1 MFLNFMFF
9 CFGRLSVIGTW
20 TWVLICINDIVRAM
34 KIWMPSDQSL
44 KMGCY
49 TFISHPFVRV
59 PRAPGPAGS
68 RHMKAFRLRVLS
80 LNMYPYVVS
89 SWWFTQGSWVMVD
102 IYKSKSSNSVFR
114 SVCRC
119 FQMFWSSGFLHICS
133 ISKMLQTAACFGC
146 WWLWPCR
153 RDKGMDRHVTRN
165 VPLHFLKECH
175 VQIYGWNMLLKDE
188 SWRQM
193 IWQPFFFSAL
203 GFIGAI
209 DVYN

>member
-1 MFLNFMFF
+1 MTLSELWR
-9 CFGRLSVIGTW
+9 FGCLLISPWRWDVTPLLVIPSFGSPGPPGCWLPAPGKWRRLGWESW
-20 TWVLICINDIVRAM
+20 TQTCICI
-34 KIWMPSDQSL
+34 
-44 KMGCY
+44 
-49 TFISHPFVRV
+49 
-59 PRAPGPAGS
+59 
-68 RHMKAFRLRVLS
+68 
-80 LNMYPYVVS
+80 VS

-102 IYKSKSSNSVFR
+102 IYKSKSSNLVFR

-193 IWQPFFFSAL
+193 IWQQFFFC
-203 GFIGAI
+203 IGVHWG
-209 DVYN
+209 DWCL

>member
-1 MFLNFMFF
+1 ML
-9 CFGRLSVIGTW
+9 
-20 TWVLICINDIVRAM
+20 A
-34 KIWMPSDQSL
+34 
-44 KMGCY
+44 
-49 TFISHPFVRV
+49 
-59 PRAPGPAGS
+59 AGS
-68 RHMKAFRLRVLS
+68 RHMKAFRLRVLNP
-80 LNMYPYVVS
+80 NMYMYSVILVIHPGILGDGRYI
-89 SWWFTQGSWVMVD
+89 D
-102 IYKSKSSNSVFR
+102 NSKSSNLVFR

-193 IWQPFFFSAL
+193 IWQPFFFC
-203 GFIGAI
+203 IGVHWG
-209 DVYN
+209 DWCL

>member
-1 MFLNFMFF
+1 MCDRYMNV
-9 CFGRLSVIGTW
+9 G
-20 TWVLICINDIVRAM
+20 INDM
-34 KIWMPSDQSL
+34 KSYEDLDAFWSVLD
-44 KMGCY
+44 
-49 TFISHPFVRV
+49 
-59 PRAPGPAGS
+59 AGS
-68 RHMKAFRLRVLS
+68 RQMKAFRLRVLN
-80 LNMYPYVVS
+80 LIHVIS

-102 IYKSKSSNSVFR
+102 MITPSHPTQFSVR
-114 SVCRC
+114 NRC
-119 FQMFWSSGFLHICS
+119 FQMFWPSGFRHICS

-193 IWQPFFFSAL
+193 IWQPFFFLHWGSL
-203 GFIGAI
+203 GRLMSIINGVAPRSKSKSLHLLNRTLG
-209 DVYN
+209 VPA